1 MARLFTLQN
10 TGVLLSDG
18 MGLCVGSGIGKIAPA
33 VLGHAIDA
41 DKRLVYRW
49 RSGEATPAT
58 HYFLSLIETLP
69 EPFAQHMLLPTGYR
83 VERIREPGA

>member
-1 MARLFTLQN
+1 MKRALRLGRTKSVVVRHKPRA
-10 TGVLLSDG
+10 GGPPKRD
-18 MGLCVGSGIGKIAPA
+18 KPP
-33 VLGHAIDA
+33 VLGHTIDA